1 MKETLDVTEKSTAL
15 SVPVTT
21 DTSGRLLKTGGMG
34 QAAIA
39 GRLYC
44 GDTQGEVKTSTTM
57 NTTFT
62 GLALGNPHGSGKYYV
77 LWEFSYA
84 HTEAIKDETNLALAV
99 GVTSGLANETVS
111 LVRNC
116 LAGAPVLSEAILDT
130 SATIVAP
137 VVVKQIASLDDMTTL
152 AAQQW
157 TTSPQVVNINGTI
170 VLAPGT
176 AVFTDSTYAIQSD
189 AADDVCIHF
198 GYVWEEVDI

>member
-21 DTSGRLLKTGGMG
+21 DTSGRLLVDGGRG
-34 QAAIA
+34 QAAIE

-57 NTTFT
+57 HTTFT

-84 HTEAIKDETNLALAV
+84 HTEEIKDETNLALAV
-99 GVTSGLANETVS
+99 GNTSGLANETVS

-137 VVVKQIASLDDMTTL
+137 VVVKQIASLDDHL
-152 AAQQW
+152 AGSQW

-176 AVFTDSTYAIQSD
+176 AVFTDSTYAIQSA

-198 GYVWEEVDI
+198 GYVWEEVDIV